1 MSARDYKYNLE
12 EADSSPVRRSRYD
25 RDWTKG
31 SIIGNLLSLG
41 WPMIVG
47 GSLNMLGPTIDL
59 IWVGKL
65 GSASIAGVGVSGM
78 VVMLVNSM
86 MMGLFM
92 GLRAMIAR
100 FIGAGDAKGAN
111 HVAQQALIVGVVYSV
126 TMAIIGIFFAEPILV
141 LFGLAPDVVSE
152 GAAYLRI
159 NFVGMVTMCFRTMT
173 EATMQASGDS
183 VRPMW
188 VAVFF
193 RLFHIALCPFLVF
206 GWWIFPSMGVSGA
219 ALTSVFSQG
228 IGASIGLWFLFSGRT
243 RLRLTLK
250 NFRIDPV
257 IIWRLVKIALP
268 ASVTAM
274 ERTLGNLVLMW
285 LMTPFGTLAVAG
297 HTLNQRVEFFL
308 YVPGM
313 GLGQAAGVLAG
324 QNLGAGQPKRA
335 ERTGWL
341 GAGVL
346 SAFMVVVSLAV
357 FFGAEGIIKIF
368 SSEPGL
374 IELAS
379 TFLRIAVAGYIIM
392 GFTASL
398 QQCISGAGDT
408 LVPMVI
414 MLLNIWLVQ
423 VPLAFF
429 LSRATSLGVLGVR
442 WAIVA
447 GSVTSAIFYIAYFK
461 LGRWKRK
468 EV

>member
-1 MSARDYKYNLE
+1 
-12 EADSSPVRRSRYD
+12 VRRASFD

-31 SIIGNLLSLG
+31 SITGNLLSLG

-47 GSLNMLGPTIDL
+47 GSLNMLGPTIDM

-65 GSASIAGVGVSGM
+65 GAASIAGVGVSGM

-92 GLRAMIAR
+92 GLRAMVAR

-111 HVAQQALIVGVVYSV
+111 HVAQQALVVSIAYSM
-126 TMAIIGIFFAEPILV
+126 TMAIIGILFAEPILAV
-141 LFGLAPDVVSE
+141 FGLESEVITE

-159 NFVGMVTMCFRTMT
+159 NFIGMVTMCFRTMT

-206 GWWIFPSMGVSGA
+206 GWWFFPRFGVTGA
-219 ALTSVFSQG
+219 AMTNVISQG
-228 IGASIGLWFLFSGRT
+228 IGATLGLWFLFSGRT
-243 RLRLTLK
+243 RLRLTLR
-250 NFRIDPV
+250 NFRIDPAT
-257 IIWRLVKIALP
+257 IWRLVKLALP

-285 LMTPFGTLAVAG
+285 FMAPFGTLAVAG
-297 HTLNQRVEFFL
+297 HTLNQRIEFFL
-308 YVPGM
+308 HVPAM

-324 QNLGAGQPKRA
+324 QNLGAKQPERA

-341 GAGVL
+341 ASGLLSGVMSIASL
-346 SAFMVVVSLAV
+346 VVLLW
-357 FFGAEGIIKIF
+357 AENIIHIF
-368 SSEPGL
+368 SAEPEL
-374 IELAS
+374 VELAS
-379 TFLRIAVAGYIIM
+379 TFLRIA
-392 GFTASL
+392 TASYIVMGLTAAL
-398 QQCISGAGDT
+398 QQCVNGAGDT
-408 LVPMVI
+408 MVPMIV
-414 MLLNIWLVQ
+414 MLLNMWLVQ
-423 VPLAFF
+423 IPLAFF
-429 LSRATSLGVLGVR
+429 LPRITSLDVYGVR

-447 GSVTSAIFYIAYFK
+447 GSVSSAIAYTIYYR
-461 LGRWKRK
+461 LGRWKYKR
-468 EV
+468 V